1 MLIDLGV
8 SNEYFLDNIQEKN
21 FYLRRGAVKT
31 GAFTLADIDNIL
43 GTIEPEA
50 PGVNLHNGAFI
61 PESQYVFTYN
71 EVGKPRK
78 TIIKPK
84 FYKLMQEG
92 ATLILNRVHKSSNY
106 IDSLCK
112 EVSSVVNQETLGNGY
127 LAFNPQAAFGNHWD
141 CHDVFAIQLV
151 GRKRWRIY
159 PPTFELPMPGQTSK
173 EFKSECSE
181 IPVLDTVLEAGDL
194 LYVPR
199 GWWHS
204 AIALGEPTFHV
215 AVGVHTTHI
224 STYVEWVCNKFLEKH
239 LECRKRIGFSE
250 NDVNDLELAFEK
262 VRQEV
267 MNEENLDLF
276 KQTII
281 SSSRTNTKFDI
292 NTNVFGQGDNLSA
305 SSKLN
310 LSSHY
315 AAVSD
320 ESCVVNG
327 IKIPINSIEWKVI
340 KLLSAQNG
348 LSIDELSVQL
358 RVPLAPLTKIVS
370 SLIFHDVLYIAS
382 A

>member
-8 SNEYFLDNIQEKN
+8 SNEYFLNTIQEKN
-21 FYLRRGAVKT
+21 FYLRRGAIKAD
-31 GAFTLADIDNIL
+31 AFTLADIDNIL
-43 GTIEPEA
+43 GTIEPES
-50 PGVNLHNGAFI
+50 PSVNLHNGTFI
-61 PESQYVFTYN
+61 PESEYVFTYN

-92 ATLILNRVHKSSNY
+92 ATLILNRVQKSSLY

-112 EVSSVVNQETLGNGY
+112 EIAGVVSQETLGNGY

-181 IPVLDTVLEAGDL
+181 TPVLDTVLEAGDL

-204 AIALGEPTFHV
+204 AIAVGEPTFHV

-250 NDVNDLELAFEK
+250 TDLHDIESAFER

-267 MNEENLDLF
+267 MSEENFSLF
-276 KQTII
+276 KQTIV
-281 SSSRTNTKFDI
+281 SSGRTSTKFDVAA
-292 NTNVFGQGDNLSA
+292 NVFGRGDGLCGSEKLS
-305 SSKLN
+305 

-315 AAVSD
+315 AAVID
-320 ESCVVNG
+320 ETCVVNG
-327 IKIPINSIEWKVI
+327 IKIPADSLEWKVV
-340 KLLSAQNG
+340 KLLSQQSG
-348 LSIDELSVQL
+348 LSIDELSVKL
-358 RVPLAPLTKIVS
+358 RVPPASMRKIVS
-370 SLIFHDVLYIAS
+370 SLMFHDVLYRAS

>member
-8 SNEYFLDNIQEKN
+8 SSEYFLNNIQEKN
-21 FYLRRGAVKT
+21 FHLRRGAVKAE
-31 GAFTLADIDNIL
+31 AFTLADIDNIL

-50 PGVNLHNGAFI
+50 PSVNLHNGAFI
-61 PESQYVFTYN
+61 PESEYVFTYN

-84 FYKLMQEG
+84 FYKLMQDG
-92 ATLILNRVHKSSNY
+92 ATLILNRMQKSSLY

-112 EVSSVVNQETLGNGY
+112 EISGVVNQETLGNGY

-151 GRKRWRIY
+151 GRKRWKIY

-181 IPVLDTVLEAGDL
+181 IPILDTVLEAGDL

-204 AIALGEPTFHV
+204 AVAIGEPTFHV
-215 AVGVHTTHI
+215 AIGVHTTHI

-239 LECRKRIGFSE
+239 IECRKRIGFS
-250 NDVNDLELAFEK
+250 DADFHDLELAFDK
-262 VRQEV
+262 VRQEI
-267 MNEENLDLF
+267 MSEENFSTF

-281 SSSRTNTKFDI
+281 SSNRTSTRFDVGA
-292 NTNVFGQGDNLSA
+292 NVFGRGDGLCTSTR
-305 SSKLN
+305 LN
-310 LSSHY
+310 LSSNY

-327 IKIPINSIEWKVI
+327 VKVPINSLEWKVI
-340 KLLSAQNG
+340 KLLSSQNG
-348 LSIDELSVQL
+348 LSIDELSAQL
-358 RVPLAPLTKIVS
+358 RIPSDPMKKIVS
-370 SLIFHDVLYIAS
+370 SLMFHDVLYRAS